1 MSPIPLSFLVSPALP
16 KPALLVL
23 AALLLAALLLSPGAG
38 VAQKPPAPSAPAPAP
53 SAAVSSSG
61 IRPPAERHFTSGETY
76 VYEAEWRLWKAGTAT
91 LRIED
96 AGSSEQRVL
105 ATANATGAAALLYT
119 VRDRFEAFFDRKT
132 FCSRNLTKHTEEGFR
147 KLQTSIRFDYARH
160 KSVLEETNLRWGK
173 SKKVENDIPDCVT
186 DVISGI
192 YYLGSQALAPDA
204 TYSFPLNDGG
214 RTTQVEAHV
223 EAREEVRTPA
233 GTFQTVRVQPRATS
247 GVLKDRGQVWIW
259 YSDDVARIPVQM
271 RARMFW
277 GTLTIRLVRIDRH

>member
-1 MSPIPLSFLVSPALP
+1 MA

-23 AALLLAALLLSPGAG
+23 AALFLAPTVS
-38 VAQKPPAPSAPAPAP
+38 VAQKPPPHPPLAPAPAQDTI
-53 SAAVSSSG
+53 SSSSG
-61 IRPPAERHFTSGETY
+61 IRPPAELHFTSGETY
-76 VYEAEWRLWKAGTAT
+76 VYEVEWRLWKAGTAM

-96 AGSSEQRVL
+96 AGSEQRVL
-105 ATANATGAAALLYT
+105 ATADSTSVAALLYT
-119 VRDRFEAFFDRKT
+119 VRDRFEAFFDRKS
-132 FCSRNLTKHTEEGFR
+132 FCSRNITKHTQEGFR
-147 KLQTSIRFDYARH
+147 RLQTSIRFDYARR
-160 KSVLEETNLRWGK
+160 KSVLEETNLRWNQ
-173 SKKVENDIPDCVT
+173 SKRVENDIPECVT
-186 DVISGI
+186 DVVSGI
-192 YYLGSQALAPDA
+192 YYLGSQPLAPDA

-233 GTFQTVRVQPRATS
+233 GTFQTVRVQPRAAT

-277 GTLTIRLVRIDRH
+277 GTLTFHLVRIDRH

>member
-1 MSPIPLSFLVSPALP
+1 MP

-23 AALLLAALLLSPGAG
+23 AALLLSPAAG
-38 VAQKPPAPSAPAPAP
+38 VAQKPAGLPASAPAPG
-53 SAAVSSSG
+53 AAASSSR
-61 IRPPAERHFTSGETY
+61 IQPPAERHFTSGETY
-76 VYEAEWRLWKAGTAT
+76 VYEVGWRMWKAGTAT

-105 ATANATGAAALLYT
+105 ATADSTGVAALLYT
-119 VRDRFEAFFDRKT
+119 VRDRFEAFFDRTT
-132 FCSRNLTKHTEEGFR
+132 FCSRNITKHTEEGFR
-147 KLQTSIRFDYARH
+147 KVQTSIRFDYARQ
-160 KSVLEETNLRWGK
+160 KSVLEETNLRSGQA
-173 SKKVENDIPDCVT
+173 KKVENEIPECVT
-186 DVISGI
+186 DVVSGI
-192 YYLGSQALAPDA
+192 YYLGSQTLAPDA

-233 GTFQTVRVQPRATS
+233 GTFQTVRVQPRAAS

-259 YSDDVARIPVQM
+259 YSEDVARIPVQM

-277 GTLTIRLVRIDRH
+277 GTLTFRLVRIDRH

>member
-1 MSPIPLSFLVSPALP
+1 MP

-23 AALLLAALLLSPGAG
+23 AAILLSPAAGA
-38 VAQKPPAPSAPAPAP
+38 AQKPAAPPASPPAP

-61 IRPPAERHFTSGETY
+61 LRSPAERHFTSGESY

-96 AGSSEQRVL
+96 AGSEHRVL
-105 ATANATGAAALLYT
+105 ATADATGVAALLYT

-233 GTFQTVRVQPRATS
+233 GTFQTVRVQPRAAT

-277 GTLTIRLVRIDRH
+277 GTLTCRLVRIDRK

>member
-1 MSPIPLSFLVSPALP
+1 MSPASL

-23 AALLLAALLLSPGAG
+23 AAILLSPDAG
-38 VAQKPPAPSAPAPAP
+38 VAQKPAPPASAPAPPVPARDT
-53 SAAVSSSG
+53 VSSASA
-61 IRPPAERHFTSGETY
+61 IHPPAERHFSSGETY
-76 VYEAEWRLWKAGTAT
+76 VYEVEWRLWKAGTAT

-96 AGSSEQRVL
+96 AGSEQRVL
-105 ATANATGAAALLYT
+105 ATADSTGVAALLYT

-147 KLQTSIRFDYARH
+147 KLQTSIRFDYARR
-160 KSVLEETNLRWGK
+160 KSVLEETNLRSNR
-173 SKKVENDIPDCVT
+173 SKKVENDIPECVT
-186 DVISGI
+186 DVVSGI
-192 YYLGSQALAPDA
+192 YYLGSQPLASDA
-204 TYSFPLNDGG
+204 TYRFPLNDGG
-214 RTTQVEAHV
+214 VTTQVEARV

-233 GTFQTVRVQPRATS
+233 GTFQTVRVQPRAAS

-277 GTLTIRLVRIDRH
+277 GTLTFYLARIDRR